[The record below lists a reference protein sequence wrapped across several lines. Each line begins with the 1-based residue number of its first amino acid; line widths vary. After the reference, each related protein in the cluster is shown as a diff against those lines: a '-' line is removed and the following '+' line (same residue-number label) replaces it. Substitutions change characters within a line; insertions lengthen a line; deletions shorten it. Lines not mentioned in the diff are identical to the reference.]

1 MRSWSAPSGVLLGL
15 AVILVTAA
23 GVSAHDIWITMV
35 QEKPDVVR
43 VVVNYGHP
51 GDRPAP
57 IADKLFELSISGIN
71 PTWQSLLTGV
81 KSDVQDGI
89 PVLMTEPVPIAKD
102 AGVLVLAARY
112 DNGYWVKTPSGYRN
126 TSKRQVPHT
135 ERSISSMKFAKALV
149 QVEGGPSDDFQTV
162 IGHRLELVPL
172 TDPFALKPKD
182 TMKVRVY
189 FEGKPLADAGV
200 EIGDGV
206 TPRAEE
212 DIPRYKTDA
221 SGVAE
226 VLLTQ
231 PGLQLLVVEHTA
243 PAIHPDLCDQDVSI
257 ATLSFVLPPR
267 R

>member
-1 MRSWSAPSGVLLGL
+1 VRSWSVPSGVLLGL

-23 GVSAHDIWITMV
+23 GVSAHDIWITLV
-35 QEKPDVVR
+35 QEKPDAVR
-43 VVVNYGHP
+43 AVVNYGHP

-57 IADKLFELSISGIN
+57 IADKLFELSIRGVN
-71 PTWQSLLTGV
+71 PTWQSLLTEV

-102 AGVLVLAARY
+102 ARVLVLAARY
-112 DNGYWVKTPSGYRN
+112 DNGYWVKTPYGYRN
-126 TSKRQVPHT
+126 TSKRQVPDT

-149 QVEGGPSDDFQTV
+149 QLEAGPSNDFQTV

-172 TDPFALKPKD
+172 TDPFALKPRD

-189 FEGKPLADAGV
+189 FEGKPLVDAGV

-221 SGVAE
+221 SGLAE
-226 VLLTQ
+226 VPIAQ
-231 PGLQLLVVEHTA
+231 PGLQLLVVEHTT
-243 PAIHPDLCDQDVSI
+243 PAIHPNLCDQDVAI
-257 ATLSFVLPPR
+257 ATLSFVLTPR